1 MDDWVA
7 SRDLSDRGSFLEV
20 LESGIHCRELLDA
33 MPPKGKSVA
42 YTRYI
47 VGYSWRETAGALGS
61 SVNAAQKALSTGVR
75 KALGTCMQ
83 ELRKA
88 RDSKRVDIEISKKGR
103 KKDAH

>member
-1 MDDWVA
+1 MQ
-7 SRDLSDRGSFLEV
+7 
-20 LESGIHCRELLDA
+20 
-33 MPPKGKSVA
+33 PKGKSVA

-61 SVNAAQKALSTGVR
+61 SVNAAQKALSAGVR